1 MDFAVGPARRAAPAA
16 APDEAAQVRSLLEAV
31 FEVYHYDFRGY
42 TAGSIQRRVRS
53 AMEQLGCASV
63 AQLRAQ
69 VLTNAQR
76 FSALLNFL
84 TVPVSEMFRDPQH
97 YHALRTQVVPLLRT
111 YPSIRIWVA
120 GCAAGEEALSCAI
133 LLREAGLLDRSLIY
147 ATDINPAC
155 LAKAR
160 SGVLEIERLAPFS
173 DNYRR
178 SGGSGSLSDHYV
190 AAYGKA
196 VFDRGLREH
205 IVFADH
211 SLATDGVF
219 AEVQLVSC
227 RNVLIY
233 FQREL
238 QQRALGLFAEALC
251 HRGFLG
257 LGIRESVRFSGCA
270 ADFEPVAMLERIYR
284 KRGARR

>member
-1 MDFAVGPARRAAPAA
+1 MDFALGSALRAAAA
-16 APDEAAQVRSLLEAV
+16 EPDDAAQVRGLLEAIV
-31 FEVYHYDFRGY
+31 ASYHYDFRSY
-42 TAGSIQRRVRS
+42 TAGSIGRRVRS
-53 AMEQLGCASV
+53 AMEQLGYSSV
-63 AQLRAQ
+63 AELRAQ
-69 VLTNAQR
+69 VLADAQQ
-76 FSALLNFL
+76 FTALLNFL
-84 TVPVSEMFRDPQH
+84 TVPVSEMFRDPL
-97 YHALRTQVVPLLRT
+97 YFHALRTRVVPLLRT

-133 LLREAGLLDRSLIY
+133 VLHEAGLLDRTLIY

-160 SGVLEIERLAPFS
+160 SGVVEIERLPLFS

-178 SGGSGSLSDHYV
+178 SGGSGSLSDYYL
-190 AAYGKA
+190 AAFGNA

-233 FQREL
+233 FNREL

-251 HRGFLG
+251 HRGYLG
-257 LGIRESVRFSGCA
+257 LGIRESVRFSSYTG
-270 ADFEPVAMLERIYR
+270 DFEPLAMLERIYR
-284 KRGARR
+284 KKGARR

>member
-1 MDFAVGPARRAAPAA
+1 MDFALGSALRAPPPAE
-16 APDEAAQVRSLLEAV
+16 PDYPAQVQSLVEAILRA
-31 FEVYHYDFRGY
+31 YHYDFRGY
-42 TAGSIQRRVRS
+42 TAGSIERRVRS
-53 AMEQLGCASV
+53 AMEQLGCPSV

-69 VLTNAQR
+69 VLADAQR
-76 FSALLNFL
+76 FTALLNFL
-84 TVPVSEMFRDPQH
+84 TVPVSEMFRDPPYFQ
-97 YHALRTQVVPLLRT
+97 ALRTRVVPLLRT

-133 LLREAGLLDRSLIY
+133 VLAEAGLLDRSLIY

-160 SGVLEIERLAPFS
+160 SGVVEIERLALFS

-178 SGGSGSLSDHYV
+178 SGGSGSLSDYYV

-196 VFDRGLREH
+196 VFDRGLRER

-233 FQREL
+233 FNREL
-238 QQRALGLFAEALC
+238 RQRSLGLFAEALC

-257 LGIRESVRFSGCA
+257 LGIRESVRFSGYA
-270 ADFEPVAMLERIYR
+270 GDFEPVAMLERIYR
-284 KRGARR
+284 KGGGRR